1 MNAALSGLLLG
12 VVGLD
17 LYVASTSRLGA
28 RIRACALQGVLLGCV
43 PLTTLG
49 PAPSLERLLQM
60 GLAAAAT
67 LLLKAVIIPLFLR
80 RAMRATGIT
89 REVEPFVSLHL
100 ALLFCTCLV
109 GLSFWVGA
117 TVLPPSP
124 GVSPLGVPV
133 GLATLL
139 VGLYLTV
146 GGHQELT
153 QVVGYLVA
161 ENGVFVIGQTLLGE
175 FPLVV
180 ELGVLLDVLVAVMLM
195 AVLFVRVAREEPTLH
210 LAADDPDPEGD
221 PERAGTPGGDA

>member
-1 MNAALSGLLLG
+1 MSAALSGLLLG

-49 PAPSLERLLQM
+49 PSPSLERLAQM
-60 GLAAAAT
+60 GLAALAT

-89 REVEPFVSLHL
+89 REVAPFVSLHL
-100 ALLFCTCLV
+100 ALLFCAGLV
-109 GLSFWVGA
+109 GLAFWLGA

-195 AVLFVRVAREEPTLH
+195 AVLFVRVVREEPTEH
-210 LAADDPDPEGD
+210 APE
-221 PERAGTPGGDA
+221 PEPEPQPGASAGGEP